1 LIFSVAEL
9 PVLYRLLQAAS
20 WKFAYLR
27 AGGSVSLRPRLLASA
42 SFLISSLCAG
52 ALAQTAPSPAPQPS
66 SQPADAARAA
76 TTPPPLPSA
85 GEVQLP
91 TAPAAEEAPAGGE
104 GKQLPTIRVT
114 APKGKPARAKP
125 AQAGPTRTAT
135 PPAPKPSP
143 YETGAPN
150 VAGGTPPVP
159 QLASQMTI
167 SGAELNSRPVASNT
181 ETLEAAPGLAVV
193 QHSGSGKANQ
203 YYLRGYN
210 LDHGTDLAIFWD
222 DVPINLP
229 TNHYR
234 APWPVDQVDIVK
246 TTSVMKVGVG
256 FVLPSADA
264 EMPPGPELL
273 TGDTNIVNLNLV
285 L

>member
-1 LIFSVAEL
+1 M
-9 PVLYRLLQAAS
+9 
-20 WKFAYLR
+20 
-27 AGGSVSLRPRLLASA
+27 
-42 SFLISSLCAG
+42 SSLCAG
-52 ALAQTAPSPAPQPS
+52 ALAQTTPSPVPQPP
-66 SQPADAARAA
+66 SQPADAAPAA
-76 TTPPPLPSA
+76 TTPPSSPSA
-85 GEVQLP
+85 GEGQPP
-91 TAPAAEEAPAGGE
+91 TAPAAEEAPASE

-135 PPAPKPSP
+135 PAAPKPPSP

-150 VAGGTPPVP
+150 VAGGTAPIP

-167 SGAELNSRPVASNT
+167 SGADLNSRPVASNT
-181 ETLEAAPGLAVV
+181 EVLEAAPGLAVV

-229 TNHYR
+229 TKDR
-234 APWPVDQVDIVK
+234 K
-246 TTSVMKVGVG
+246 SVV
-256 FVLPSADA
+256 
-264 EMPPGPELL
+264 
-273 TGDTNIVNLNLV
+273 
-285 L
+285 